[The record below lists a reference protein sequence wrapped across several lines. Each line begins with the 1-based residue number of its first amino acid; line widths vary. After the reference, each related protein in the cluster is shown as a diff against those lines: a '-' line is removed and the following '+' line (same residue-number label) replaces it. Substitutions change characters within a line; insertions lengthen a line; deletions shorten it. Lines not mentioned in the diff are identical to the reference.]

1 MKERNQS
8 TNGKLD
14 QLFEFTESA
23 GFPAFTTYIEHYIS
37 TRNDRVKA
45 IQELDKQIGNLQNWA
60 LSLACFVKQTYLF
73 KNDPEIPTTDP
84 VSYFTKHEIANK
96 YRVSIR
102 TVNNWIISGLNT
114 IEIGG
119 VVRVSNEAIT
129 EFVRHNRTKK
139 FNWKSPKRHK

>member
-1 MKERNQS
+1 MKEGNQS

-14 QLFEFTESA
+14 LLFEFTESV
-23 GFPAFTTYIEHYIS
+23 GFPTFNTYIEHYIC
-37 TRNDRVKA
+37 TRNDREKA

-60 LSLACFVKQTYLF
+60 LSLACYFKQNYLF
-73 KNDPEIPTTDP
+73 RNDPETQTTNS

-119 VVRVSNEAIT
+119 VVRVSNEAIS

-139 FNWKSPKRHK
+139 FNWKSPKRH